1 MSNSIG
7 FVGVGRMG
15 ANMARRL
22 KECGYK
28 VSAVYDVRKAAAKE
42 LADVVLLDI
51 PDKEGVAKGK
61 ALDLLCAAPMERFD
75 ANVIGTSDY
84 ADTADSDVV
93 ILTDTDP
100 AAMLPIR
107 KKLRPRGFS
116 MVLVAKDGRVL
127 LRKPHPWDIRELT
140 RSIDK
145 LPARQREIRERRGD
159 G

>member
-1 MSNSIG
+1 MTRFFTLVFLALTPVAALAEN
-7 FVGVGRMG
+7 GVKTNAQEMIRPAGETELSEFLWINRPIIVF
-15 ANMARRL
+15 AD
-22 KECGYK
+22 
-28 VSAVYDVRKAAAKE
+28 SA
-42 LADVVLLDI
+42 ADPRFAEQI
-51 PDKEGVAKGK
+51 
-61 ALDLLCAAPMERFD
+61 DLLSEGLELLAER
-75 ANVIGTSDY
+75 
-84 ADTADSDVV
+84 DVV